1 MSPRR
6 AGYETAINK
15 LKAMEQETGNSLVAM
30 QSPSAYI
37 MKHFFT
43 WPYQL

>member
-1 MSPRR
+1 MSPQK
-6 AGYETAINK
+6 AGYETAINNV
-15 LKAMEQETGNSLVAM
+15 KAMEQKTGNSLVAM

-43 WPYQL
+43 